1 MLNMENKIKKIIVDV
16 LGGLPSQLTLETEI
30 ENLGADELDEVEI
43 IMALEQEFL
52 VEIPDTEAEKLKT
65 VGDIIELIKRLVR

>member
-1 MLNMENKIKKIIVDV
+1 MENKIKKIIVDV